1 MPAEPAVLEP
11 RVPTTV
17 LMSIAAVGAAL
28 VAVFGESGAFTG
40 VGLASALAGVAPWA
54 LVAGGVRVPP
64 PLFAVLGLVPVWFGV
79 VVAENPGGMFPAMLL
94 ATWVTRTSSSR
105 WLVVGTLVAAAG
117 SIVTLALRTS
127 EAHENGMVYF
137 IGGLGI
143 SWLAGRMLRRQE
155 LLNQELHAMNDL
167 RVQHAAVAE
176 RTRIASEVHDVVAH
190 SLTVV
195 MLHLTGARRALAT
208 DPQRADEA
216 LARAETVGRDSLDSI
231 RQVMGLLRDPGTGR
245 DVSQPGLADISAL
258 VDGYRTAGLAL
269 EVVDRIDASDVDPTV
284 QLVAYRVVQESLANA
299 LQHAPGSSCAVTVER
314 STGEL
319 RVEVINAAATVATTA
334 RSARAGLG
342 LRGMI
347 ERVRAV
353 GGELTAGPSADGGWR
368 VSARIPSRADTG
380 QRSLDEMDAVWR
392 QTIAR

>member
-40 VGLASALAGVAPWA
+40 VGLASALAGLVPWA

-155 LLNQELHAMNDL
+155 LLNQELQAMNDL

-368 VSARIPSRADTG
+368 VSARIPLRADTG

>member
-1 MPAEPAVLEP
+1 
-11 RVPTTV
+11 
-17 LMSIAAVGAAL
+17 MSIAAVGAAL

-155 LLNQELHAMNDL
+155 LLNQELQAMNDL

-368 VSARIPSRADTG
+368 VSARIPLRADTG
-380 QRSLDEMDAVWR
+380 QRSIDEMDAVWR